1 MASDTGGVKP
11 FSIQGRLARER
22 ERVMGMTNEERAWR
36 RQWVKDQELSPNEP
50 RHVPEY
56 FKERYNPIRR
66 AYRMPL
72 DMAFKPLMPVL
83 GERRTNIIR
92 WFTGK
97 FLMIGF
103 AIYAGAYYFKYNANM
118 EIYYS
123 FVINLDDTDT
133 DELSGGVESKFEEEE
148 NAATGNSWSFEGVS
162 TIINEGRERW

>member
-103 AIYAGAYYFKYNANM
+103 AIYAGAYYFKYNANDWTRKGGWR
-118 EIYYS
+118 
-123 FVINLDDTDT
+123 VISSRKPILPGDPGYPR
-133 DELSGGVESKFEEEE
+133 LSDRTKPSDYAARGFNESP
-148 NAATGNSWSFEGVS
+148 
-162 TIINEGRERW
+162 I